1 MPSQMGPLSVIS
13 KTETEITLAW
23 SPLTGVA
30 TGNSLITSYNLY
42 WDNNSG
48 TVNILVVSGLMT

>member
-1 MPSQMGPLSVIS
+1 MGPLSVIS

>member
-1 MPSQMGPLSVIS
+1 MGPLSVLS

-23 SPLTGVA
+23 SPLIGVA
-30 TGNSLITSYNLY
+30 TGNSVITSYNLY